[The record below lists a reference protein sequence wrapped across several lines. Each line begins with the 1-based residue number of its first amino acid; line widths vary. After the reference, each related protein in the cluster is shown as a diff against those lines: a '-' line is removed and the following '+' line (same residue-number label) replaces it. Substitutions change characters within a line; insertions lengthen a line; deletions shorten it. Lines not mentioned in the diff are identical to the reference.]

1 MDPEIEELL
10 ALFRRDLGELRREV
24 LAFEQDERL
33 FKAPPGV
40 PNPVGSLALHLA
52 GNLQHHVGATLG
64 ETGYVRDRPAE
75 FSRRCSAAE
84 ILAEID
90 AALADIE
97 SILPELTAARLSSPF
112 PVEIEG
118 RMIPTRIFLWRLAVH
133 LAYHLGQAVT
143 VRRALGT

>member
-10 ALFRRDLGELRREV
+10 SLFRRDLGELRREI
-24 LAFEQDERL
+24 LTFEQGERL
-33 FKAPPGV
+33 FQTPAGV
-40 PNPVGSLALHLA
+40 QNSVGTLGLHLA
-52 GNLQHHVGATLG
+52 GNLQHHIGATLG

-84 ILAEID
+84 ILAELD

-97 SILPELTAARLSSPF
+97 SILPGLTPAQLFSPF

-118 RMIPTRIFLWRLAVH
+118 RTIPTRIFLWRLAVH

-143 VRRALGT
+143 VRRALDT